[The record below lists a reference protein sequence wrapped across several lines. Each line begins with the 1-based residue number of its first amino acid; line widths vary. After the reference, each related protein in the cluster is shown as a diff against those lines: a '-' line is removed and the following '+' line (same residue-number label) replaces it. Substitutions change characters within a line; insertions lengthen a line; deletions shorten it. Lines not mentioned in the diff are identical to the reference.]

1 MNAGSGP
8 DCPGRSWLPRRIL
21 VHVPR
26 RSREYADQLTA
37 SLAAHPPGPPECR
50 PPRPVPEVR
59 AVDGP
64 DEAAS
69 LAAWPDT
76 FFGAGLEP
84 SLLLEMPALRWIQ
97 WVWAGVDRLTLDG
110 PFREALISGRWR
122 LTRAVGMFGPGM
134 AEYVLAQCLAH
145 AWKLPAALQA
155 QRERVWRRYEPAL
168 VRGRR
173 LGVAGLGS
181 TGIEVARLA
190 QAVGMEVSG
199 LTRSRRPAAPVRQ
212 VYPVTAMGEF
222 LARLDYLVVTLPL
235 TAETRGLFGAEALAA
250 MKPGSVLINIG
261 RGPVVDQAAL
271 IAALGEGRPGYAVLD
286 VLSEEPPPAD
296 SPLWSLPNVII
307 TPHIA
312 GLSRPE
318 DMVPL
323 FLDNLD
329 RLRAGQALRGE
340 VDPRLGY

>member
-1 MNAGSGP
+1 MSAGSGP
-8 DCPGRSWLPRRIL
+8 HLPGRFWVPRRIL

-26 RSREYADQLTA
+26 RSREYADRLTS
-37 SLAAHPPGPPECR
+37 SLTTYPSGPPENR
-50 PPRPVPEVR
+50 PVRPVPEVK
-59 AVDGP
+59 AVDAP
-64 DEAAS
+64 DEASS
-69 LAAWPDT
+69 LVDWPDT

-84 SLLLEMPALRWIQ
+84 SLLLEMTALRWIQ
-97 WVWAGVDRLTLDG
+97 WVWAGVDRLTLDE
-110 PFREALISGRWR
+110 PFREALIRGRWR
-122 LTRAVGMFGPGM
+122 LTRAEGIFGPGM

-145 AWKLPAALQA
+145 AWRLPTALQA

-181 TGIEVARLA
+181 IGTEVARLG
-190 QAVGMEVSG
+190 QAVGMEVTG
-199 LTRSRRPAAPVRQ
+199 LTRSGRPAPPVRQ

-286 VLSEEPPPAD
+286 VLSEEPPPGD

-318 DMVPL
+318 DIVPL

-329 RLRAGQALRGE
+329 RLKAGRALRGE